1 MEKDIKSIEIPLDKE
16 KSKKINSKALSF
28 IENFLYKKF
37 TVELSNSLDD
47 ELPILR
53 ITKK

>member
-1 MEKDIKSIEIPLDKE
+1 MDKDIKSIEIPLDKE
-16 KSKKINSKALSF
+16 RSKQINQKALTFMEKFLDNNF
-28 IENFLYKKF
+28 II
-37 TVELSNSLDD
+37 ELSNSLDD